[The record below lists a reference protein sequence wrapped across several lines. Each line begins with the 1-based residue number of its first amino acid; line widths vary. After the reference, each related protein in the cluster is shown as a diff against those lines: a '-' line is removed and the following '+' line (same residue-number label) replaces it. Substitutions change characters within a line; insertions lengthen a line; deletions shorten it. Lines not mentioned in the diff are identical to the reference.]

1 MPQTVLENDMKLS
14 EAVQK
19 VVNLSRKVREYY
31 ATELPKQHPNY
42 PLIRLD
48 EPETPPPPEEQEL
61 RSFLASL
68 DPEMVYQLILI
79 MYLGRGDFDPDDL
92 TESYEAV
99 KNTFESAEMA
109 ASQMMEK
116 APLADY
122 LADGLATL
130 KKHKIGVEDLPASP
144 AKSARRRKS

>member
-1 MPQTVLENDMKLS
+1 MLENDMKLS

-19 VVNLSRKVREYY
+19 GVNLSQKVRACYT
-31 ATELPKQHPNY
+31 AELPKQHPKY
-42 PLIRLD
+42 PLIGPD
-48 EPETPPPPEEQEL
+48 EAETPAPPEEEEL

-92 TESYEAV
+92 SESYEAL
-99 KNTFESAEMA
+99 KSIGSAEVA

-122 LADGLATL
+122 LSDGLAIL
-130 KKHKIGVEDLPASP
+130 RKHRIKLDNLLVSP
-144 AKSARRRKS
+144 VKSAQRKKS